1 MKRTIIVYF
10 TTLILIPVFVV
21 SVVYNSLKQE
31 QNNIEINTQNVSVE
45 KEIKKET
52 IELEKEEPKEK
63 TIEIKTEEDKEQP
76 NLDANYKVRINKNNN
91 VSELDL
97 EEYIIGVVAG
107 EMPASFNT
115 EALKAQAV
123 ASRTYAV
130 YKMGL
135 NKDTTLKTN
144 TDDQVYI
151 TVDEMKQKW
160 ESSFDT
166 YYNKIKEAVESTK
179 NLVMKKNNE
188 VFKSYY
194 FAMSNGYT
202 EDSIAVFSD
211 NTSSSVSSPWDNET
225 LNNFK
230 VTKEF
235 KKSEL
240 KTKLNMNEDITS
252 IKILSRDKT
261 NRVEKLTV
269 NNKTFTGI
277 EFRKLLT
284 LRSTDFEIEDNGSS
298 YLITTKGYGHGV
310 GMSQYGA
317 NGMAE
322 DNYKYNEILK
332 YYYQNIEITT
342 I

>member
-135 NKDTTLKTN
+135 NKDATLKTN

-160 ESSFDT
+160 DSSFDT

-235 KKSEL
+235 KKSQ
-240 KTKLNMNEDITS
+240 M
-252 IKILSRDKT
+252 
-261 NRVEKLTV
+261 
-269 NNKTFTGI
+269 
-277 EFRKLLT
+277 
-284 LRSTDFEIEDNGSS
+284 
-298 YLITTKGYGHGV
+298 
-310 GMSQYGA
+310 
-317 NGMAE
+317 
-322 DNYKYNEILK
+322 
-332 YYYQNIEITT
+332 
-342 I
+342 